1 MKRLISLL
9 LLVVATPLMGDTSK
23 VGDYTWTYRIND
35 DAAEIYNNNSANI
48 SPDSTGVVTM
58 LSAKLGIEH
67 CLHMYAAILSCQGGC
82 PSLQTDGA
90 RREEEMPD
98 V

>member
-9 LLVVATPLMGDTSK
+9 LLVVATPLMGDTAK
-23 VGDYTWTYRIND
+23 VGDYTWTYRISD

-67 CLHMYAAILSCQGGC
+67 CLHMYAAILSCQGWC

>member
-9 LLVVATPLMGDTSK
+9 LLVVATPLMGDTAK

-58 LSAKLGIEH
+58 LSANPTFHVRLDGE
-67 CLHMYAAILSCQGGC
+67 LFSRRNAA
-82 PSLQTDGA
+82 
-90 RREEEMPD
+90 
-98 V
+98 

>member
-9 LLVVATPLMGDTSK
+9 LLVVATPLMGDTAK
-23 VGDYTWTYRIND
+23 VVDYTWTYRIND

-48 SPDSTGVVTM
+48 SPDSTGAVTM

-67 CLHMYAAILSCQGGC
+67 CLHMYAAILSCQGWC

>member
-9 LLVVATPLMGDTSK
+9 LLVSATPLMGDTAK

-67 CLHMYAAILSCQGGC
+67 CLHMYAAILSCQGWC